1 MAKSKT
7 KDTSN
12 EQVAGLDQ
20 DTYDKS
26 ASEYSKGVI
35 FTWLVAGV
43 IYSLIAGTFVS
54 WSTVLLFIPGI
65 FVISF
70 ASIPFFLLKVKKFKT
85 ITAMNERDGAML
97 LMTGKRSKQLKDV
110 PTLIFFT
117 LTSVVGFLFPIVA
130 AIVFIRVMNGL

>member
-1 MAKSKT
+1 MAKNKT
-7 KDTSN
+7 NNKDDG
-12 EQVAGLDQ
+12 QVAGLDQ
-20 DTYDKS
+20 ETYDKS

-43 IYSLIAGTFVS
+43 IYSLIAGTFMS
-54 WSTVLLFIPGI
+54 WSTVLLFMPGI

-97 LMTGKRSKQLKDV
+97 MLTGKRSNQLKDT
-110 PTLIFFT
+110 PTLLFYTI
-117 LTSVVGFLFPIVA
+117 TSVVGFLFPIVA